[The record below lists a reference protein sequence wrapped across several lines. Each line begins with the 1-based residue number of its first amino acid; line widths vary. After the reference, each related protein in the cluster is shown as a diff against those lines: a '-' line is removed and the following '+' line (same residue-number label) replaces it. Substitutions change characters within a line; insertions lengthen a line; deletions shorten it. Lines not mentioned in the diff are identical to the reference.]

1 MNKTPVI
8 ETHTNNLQNQSSHVK
23 CYRRKKLSQQDQ
35 DTKESTNYTIA
46 ATYGNSPASIRHSP
60 INILLYQDVN
70 LLFSHINILLLYNT
84 PFPQF
89 QTPDF
94 PMLQLMNCQAC
105 N

>member
-46 ATYGNSPASIRHSP
+46 ATYDMA
-60 INILLYQDVN
+60 
-70 LLFSHINILLLYNT
+70 T
-84 PFPQF
+84 PLQPLGTPQYVIVSAREF
-89 QTPDF
+89 I
-94 PMLQLMNCQAC
+94 
-105 N
+105 